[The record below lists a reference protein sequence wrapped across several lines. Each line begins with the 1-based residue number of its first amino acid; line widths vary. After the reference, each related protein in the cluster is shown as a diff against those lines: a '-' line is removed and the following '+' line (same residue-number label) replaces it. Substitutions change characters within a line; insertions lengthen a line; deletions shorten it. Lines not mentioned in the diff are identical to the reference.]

1 MSTTTL
7 SNLETSVIPLGNH
20 RNHSLVNSEI
30 TALRVKLLWY
40 SLTTMFYQLFDSGYL
55 TNVYLRL
62 EFSNKFE

>member
-20 RNHSLVNSEI
+20 RNHSRVNSEI

-55 TNVYLRL
+55 TNACLRL
-62 EFSNKFE
+62 GHSNKYE